1 MSEEAGG
8 RADVVDGIIARW
20 AVELP
25 EAAGMPLELYK
36 RAARLTSILDR
47 AVYAQVERLGL
58 TRAEFDILAT
68 MRRADAPH
76 RLTPSELSQGL
87 LLSSGGTSNVL
98 RRLTQAGLVERHGNA
113 GDRRSSWVQLTDLG
127 VEKAELAV
135 RLAARATAQ
144 ALRDV
149 APEPGTRP
157 PMPCATYCSRWTMW
171 TMPRWT
177 RHTSRRRR
185 GRRTRVA
192 TAPSRRHPR
201 PRSPAPAR
209 SRGSSSSPG
218 LPRPQVAGFLG
229 RRWLGYGGDR
239 GADSFPTPSC
249 SRCAYWNRCSSA
261 PRRVR
266 ARHCSRGPAHRGP
279 GRAPAHGPGV
289 AGALGVSAQPAHSPV
304 PEPLRTASRE
314 PSSVPER

>member
-149 APEPGTRP
+149 APGTGHTAADALRDVLLALDDVDDASLDPAHVPPAAGTTHEGGNGSEPSPPSSTFTGTR
-157 PMPCATYCSRWTMW
+157 
-171 TMPRWT
+171 
-177 RHTSRRRR
+177 
-185 GRRTRVA
+185 
-192 TAPSRRHPR
+192 
-201 PRSPAPAR
+201 
-209 SRGSSSSPG
+209 
-218 LPRPQVAGFLG
+218 
-229 RRWLGYGGDR
+229 
-239 GADSFPTPSC
+239 
-249 SRCAYWNRCSSA
+249 
-261 PRRVR
+261 
-266 ARHCSRGPAHRGP
+266 
-279 GRAPAHGPGV
+279 
-289 AGALGVSAQPAHSPV
+289 AQPG
-304 PEPLRTASRE
+304 
-314 PSSVPER
+314 